1 MSGKAL
7 RDVFGEELRSLGGDN
22 EKVVVLDADLS
33 TTTKSAFFG
42 DAFPERFFNVGIA
55 EANMISIAA
64 GLSNC
69 GYIPYAATFGF
80 LLALRAAD
88 QIRSQICYPKLNV
101 KLVGGNA
108 GLTGFGDGATHQTTN
123 DLAIMNSLPN
133 MQILVPSD
141 ELSLRWAIREAT
153 KIEGPVYIRVP
164 RVEAPDCHSEN
175 DEFQFGKGKLI
186 REGKDVT
193 IIAMGLM
200 LSKALEA
207 AENLEKQGIS
217 AAVAEIM
224 TLKPF
229 DAEFVAEA
237 AKKTGAVVTVEEHSR
252 YGGLFSLVSGA
263 LSERCHVP
271 VLPVAIEDR
280 FGETGTYSQILES
293 CGLTVEH
300 IEARVREAI
309 NKK

>member
-1 MSGKAL
+1 MSNKAL
-7 RDVFGEELRSLGGDN
+7 RDVFGEELRSLGEEN
-22 EKVVVLDADLS
+22 KKIVVLDADLS
-33 TTTKSAFFG
+33 TTTKSAYFG

-80 LLALRAAD
+80 LLALRATD

-108 GLTGFGDGATHQTTN
+108 GLSGFGDGATHQTTN

-141 ELSLRWAIREAT
+141 ELSLRWAIREAA
-153 KIEGPVYIRVP
+153 KIEGPVYVRVP
-164 RVEAPDCHSEN
+164 RVEAPACHNEDFN
-175 DEFQFGKGKLI
+175 FEFGKGKLI
-186 REGKDVT
+186 KEGTDLT
-193 IIAMGLM
+193 IIATGLM
-200 LSKALEA
+200 LSKALDA
-207 AENLEKQGIS
+207 AANLEKQGIS

-229 DAEFVAEA
+229 DADFVVDA
-237 AKKTGAVVTVEEHSR
+237 AKKTGAVVTVEEHSKF
-252 YGGLFSLVSGA
+252 GGLFSLVSGA
-263 LSERCHVP
+263 LSARCPVP

-280 FGETGTYSQILES
+280 FGETGTYAQILES

-300 IEARVREAI
+300 IEAMALEAI